1 MGIIS
6 ENPDETNTIKPQPT
20 TLSTKVSFKEY
31 KEKNALELQ
40 SDENYSFDGEYKYFL
55 IIKDKVEG
63 NTKTIMIAG
72 QSGTYTLVKIKGD
85 EEIYEGEP
93 FDVVSESGEI
103 KPKGGSWETIF
114 NDAKSWSVN
123 TYFENKDD
131 LLKSIYSDTNNFLI
145 EEQKVLKF
153 ETLEPKGWTFTSKGT
168 ISDISRF
175 KNISEIKSGSGFIL
189 DFNKNGEITFLV
201 RTSTFIRLIPIWDG
215 KQLTFKKSN
224 GSEKNGEIIVTSSS
238 DVAKVEESKFRHK
251 KTLLNEDTKKTGCIK
266 GDCKN
271 GYGTFISSS
280 GSKYVGN
287 FKNGKKNGY
296 GTETYSRGDK
306 YVGNWKNDMYNGYGT
321 FTWSDGRKY
330 VGNWKDS
337 SKNGY
342 GTETYSDGSKYVG
355 NWKYSMYNGYGTYTY
370 SSGNKYVG
378 NFKDNVKNGY
388 GTYTWTDGDK
398 YVGNWKDG
406 YLNGYG
412 TITYSDGNKY
422 VGNWKN
428 DAYNGYGTKTYSDG
442 SKYVGNWKSGKRNGY
457 GTETY
462 SDGTKYVGNWKD
474 NNFNGYGTYTNY
486 DGSKY
491 VGNWKNSV
499 ENGYGT
505 YTNPSGCKYSGE
517 WIEGELNGKEKSD
530 YDEITNCTEKPKEK
544 TKEKPKENEVK
555 VDNTIIDEKLNFST
569 DFDLIADDI
578 YTNLVKG
585 KIPNVSIVSIVEE
598 PTKNSSNKI
607 TLVVLKIKIGSTKYR
622 ATFNENGLKLQNDSN
637 NNHVKAV
644 WNNRDL
650 TTRPFTAAEKKR
662 IKSDNRLEYDIEL
675 LGGDK
680 FIMEETLKRFK
691 QLIK

>member
-6 ENPDETNTIKPQPT
+6 ENPDETIAIKPQPT
-20 TLSTKVSFKEY
+20 TLSTKVSFKDY

-55 IIKDKVEG
+55 IIKDKVDG

-72 QSGTYTLVKIKGD
+72 QPGTYTLAKIKGD

-93 FDVVSESGEI
+93 FDVVLESGEI

-114 NDAKSWSVN
+114 NDAKSWSVS

-131 LLKSIYSDTNNFLI
+131 LLKSIYSDINNFLT

-168 ISDISRF
+168 IGDISRF

-189 DFNKNGEITFLV
+189 DFNKNGEITFFV
-201 RTSTFIRLIPIWDG
+201 RTSSFLRLIPIWDG

-224 GSEKNGEIIVTSSS
+224 GSEKSGEIIVTSSS
-238 DVAKVEESKFRHK
+238 DISKVEESKFRYK
-251 KTLLNEDTKKTGCIK
+251 KNLLNEDTKKTGCIK

-271 GYGTFISSS
+271 GYGTYTFSD
-280 GSKYVGN
+280 GRKYVGN
-287 FKNGKKNGY
+287 FKNGSK
-296 GTETYSRGDK
+296 
-306 YVGNWKNDMYNGYGT
+306 NGYGT
-321 FTWSDGRKY
+321 FTFSDGRKY
-330 VGNWKDS
+330 VGNFKDDVR
-337 SKNGY
+337 NGY
-342 GTETYSDGSKYVG
+342 GT
-355 NWKYSMYNGYGTYTY
+355 
-370 SSGNKYVG
+370 
-378 NFKDNVKNGY
+378 F
-388 GTYTWTDGDK
+388 TWTDGDK
-398 YVGNWKDG
+398 YVGNWKDDDQ
-406 YLNGYG
+406 NGYG
-412 TITYSDGNKY
+412 TYTFSDGDKYVGNFKDDVKNGYGTYTFSDGRKYVGNFKDNVRNGYGTFTWTNGAKY
-422 VGNWKN
+422 VGNWK
-428 DAYNGYGTKTYSDG
+428 DDDQNGYGDLTWT
-442 SKYVGNWKSGKRNGY
+442 
-457 GTETY
+457 
-462 SDGTKYVGNWKD
+462 DGTKYVGNWKD
-474 NNFNGYGTYTNY
+474 DNF
-486 DGSKY
+486 
-491 VGNWKNSV
+491 
-499 ENGYGT
+499 NGYGT

-517 WIEGELNGKEKSD
+517 WIEGELNGKSMSD
-530 YDEITNCTEKPKEK
+530 YNEITNCTEKTKEK

-650 TTRPFTAAEKKR
+650 TTRPFTADEKKD
-662 IKSDNRLEYDIEL
+662 IKSDSFYEYAIQL

-680 FIMEETLKRFK
+680 FIMEETLIRFK

>member
-6 ENPDETNTIKPQPT
+6 ENPDETIAIKPQPT

-55 IIKDKVEG
+55 IIKDKVDG

-72 QSGTYTLVKIKGD
+72 QPGTYTLAKIKGD

-114 NDAKSWSVN
+114 NDAKSWSVS

-131 LLKSIYSDTNNFLI
+131 LLKSIYSDINNFLT

-168 ISDISRF
+168 IGDISRF

-189 DFNKNGEITFLV
+189 DFNKNGEITFFV
-201 RTSTFIRLIPIWDG
+201 RTSSFLRLIPIWDG

-224 GSEKNGEIIVTSSS
+224 GSEKSGEIIVTSSS

-271 GYGTFISSS
+271 GYGTFISSD
-280 GSKYVGN
+280 
-287 FKNGKKNGY
+287 
-296 GTETYSRGDK
+296 GDK
-306 YVGNWKNDMYNGYGT
+306 YVGNWKSGLMNGYGTMTFANGAKYVGNWKSGSQNGYGT

-330 VGNWKDS
+330 VGNWKDDDR
-337 SKNGY
+337 NGY
-342 GTETYSDGSKYVG
+342 GTYTWSDGRKYVGNWKDDDFNGYGTYTYSDGRKYVGNWKSGLQNGYGTVTFGNGSKYVGNWKDGYYNGYGTMTYDDGSKYVG
-355 NWKYSMYNGYGTYTY
+355 NWKDGNYNGYGTY
-370 SSGNKYVG
+370 N
-378 NFKDNVKNGY
+378 
-388 GTYTWTDGDK
+388 
-398 YVGNWKDG
+398 
-406 YLNGYG
+406 
-412 TITYSDGNKY
+412 
-422 VGNWKN
+422 
-428 DAYNGYGTKTYSDG
+428 
-442 SKYVGNWKSGKRNGY
+442 
-457 GTETY
+457 
-462 SDGTKYVGNWKD
+462 
-474 NNFNGYGTYTNY
+474 
-486 DGSKY
+486 
-491 VGNWKNSV
+491 
-499 ENGYGT
+499 
-505 YTNPSGCKYSGE
+505 NPSGCKYSGE
-517 WIEGELNGKEKSD
+517 WIISTLNGKGWD
-530 YDEITNCTEKPKEK
+530 YYDEITNCTEKPKEK

-555 VDNTIIDEKLNFST
+555 VDNTIIDEKLNFSA
-569 DFDLIADDI
+569 DFGINANDI
-578 YTNLVKG
+578 YYDLVKG

-622 ATFNENGLKLQNDSN
+622 ATFNEEGLKLQNDSN
-637 NNHVKAV
+637 NNHVVAV

-650 TTRPFTAAEKKR
+650 TTRPTTAAEKKR

>member
-6 ENPDETNTIKPQPT
+6 ENPDETIAIKPQPT

-55 IIKDKVEG
+55 IIKDKVDG

-72 QSGTYTLVKIKGD
+72 QPGTYTLAKIKGD

-93 FDVVSESGEI
+93 FDVVLESGEI

-114 NDAKSWSVN
+114 NDAKSWSVS

-131 LLKSIYSDTNNFLI
+131 LLKSIYSDINNFLT

-168 ISDISRF
+168 IGDISRF

-189 DFNKNGEITFLV
+189 DFNKNGEITFFV
-201 RTSTFIRLIPIWDG
+201 RTSSFLRLIPIWDG

-224 GSEKNGEIIVTSSS
+224 GSEKSGEIIVTSSS

-271 GYGTFISSS
+271 GYGTFISSD
-280 GSKYVGN
+280 
-287 FKNGKKNGY
+287 
-296 GTETYSRGDK
+296 GDK
-306 YVGNWKNDMYNGYGT
+306 YVGNWKSGLMNGYGTMTFANGAKYVGNWKSGSQNGYGT

-330 VGNWKDS
+330 VGNWKDDDR
-337 SKNGY
+337 NGY
-342 GTETYSDGSKYVG
+342 GTYTWSDGRKYVGNWKDDDFNGYGTYTYSDVRKYVGNWKSGLQNCYGTVTFGNGSKYVGNWKDGYYNGYGTMTYDDGSKYVG
-355 NWKYSMYNGYGTYTY
+355 NWKDGNYNGYGTY
-370 SSGNKYVG
+370 N
-378 NFKDNVKNGY
+378 
-388 GTYTWTDGDK
+388 
-398 YVGNWKDG
+398 
-406 YLNGYG
+406 
-412 TITYSDGNKY
+412 
-422 VGNWKN
+422 
-428 DAYNGYGTKTYSDG
+428 
-442 SKYVGNWKSGKRNGY
+442 
-457 GTETY
+457 
-462 SDGTKYVGNWKD
+462 
-474 NNFNGYGTYTNY
+474 
-486 DGSKY
+486 
-491 VGNWKNSV
+491 
-499 ENGYGT
+499 
-505 YTNPSGCKYSGE
+505 NPSGCKYSGE
-517 WIEGELNGKEKSD
+517 WIISTLNGKGWD
-530 YDEITNCTEKPKEK
+530 YYDEITNCTEKPKEK

-650 TTRPFTAAEKKR
+650 TTRPFTADEKKD
-662 IKSDNRLEYDIEL
+662 IKSDSFYEYAIQL

-680 FIMEETLKRFK
+680 FIMEKTLIRFK

>member
-1 MGIIS
+1 MKKSVNENIIRLRSLMGIIS

-175 KNISEIKSGSGFIL
+175 KNISEIKSGSEFIL
-189 DFNKNGEITFLV
+189 DFNKNGGITFLV

-271 GYGTFISSS
+271 GYGTFISSD
-280 GSKYVGN
+280 
-287 FKNGKKNGY
+287 
-296 GTETYSRGDK
+296 GDK
-306 YVGNWKNDMYNGYGT
+306 YVGNWKSGLMNGYGTMTFANSAKYVGNWKSGSQNGYGT

-330 VGNWKDS
+330 VGNWKD
-337 SKNGY
+337 
-342 GTETYSDGSKYVG
+342 DDF
-355 NWKYSMYNGYGTYTY
+355 NGYGTYTY
-370 SSGNKYVG
+370 S
-378 NFKDNVKNGY
+378 NGR
-388 GTYTWTDGDK
+388 K
-398 YVGNWKDG
+398 YVGNWKSG
-406 YLNGYG
+406 LQNGYG
-412 TITYSDGNKY
+412 TFTWSDG
-422 VGNWKN
+422 
-428 DAYNGYGTKTYSDG
+428 T
-442 SKYVGNWKSGKRNGY
+442 KYVGNWKSGKRNGY

-530 YDEITNCTEKPKEK
+530 QDEITNCTEKPKEK

-691 QLIK
+691 QLIKQFDIY

>member
-1 MGIIS
+1 MGILNE
-6 ENPDETNTIKPQPT
+6 ENEDVNSNKEDGEIKNPRYGPNAIY
-20 TLSTKVSFKEY
+20 TKIPFSYEY
-31 KEKNALELQ
+31 GKNAFQLQ
-40 SDENYSFDGEYKYFL
+40 SNQDYSFDGGYTYYLLPSKF
-55 IIKDKVEG
+55 EG
-63 NTKTIMIAG
+63 GLDPQINPDSFNYGQLTNDGRTVIA
-72 QSGTYTLVKIKGD
+72 GTYTLLKVKD
-85 EEIYEGEP
+85 NSEIFEGKP
-93 FDVVSESGEI
+93 FNVKQAPDSGLL
-103 KPKGGSWETIF
+103 KPETGSWTELI
-114 NDAKSWSVN
+114 NDAKSW
-123 TYFENKDD
+123 TIDLFFEGKDST
-131 LLKSIYSDTNNFLI
+131 LKSIYSDTNNFLI
-145 EEQKVLKF
+145 EEQKVLKI
-153 ETLEPKGWTFTSKGT
+153 ETSEPKGWTFTSKGT
-168 ISDISRF
+168 IGDISRF

-189 DFNKNGEITFLV
+189 DFNKNGEITFFV
-201 RTSTFIRLIPIWDG
+201 RTSSFLRLIPIWDG

-238 DVAKVEESKFRHK
+238 DIAKVEESKFRHK

-271 GYGTFISSS
+271 GYGTFISSD
-280 GSKYVGN
+280 
-287 FKNGKKNGY
+287 
-296 GTETYSRGDK
+296 GDK
-306 YVGNWKNDMYNGYGT
+306 YVGNWKSGLMNGYGTMTFANGSKYVGNWKNGSQNGYGT

-330 VGNWKDS
+330 VGNWKADDRNGYGTYTYS
-337 SKNGY
+337 DGRKYVGNWKDDDFNGYGTYTYSNGDKYVGNFKDNVKNGYGTFTWSYGEKYVGNWKANKQNGY

-355 NWKYSMYNGYGTYTY
+355 NWKDDY
-370 SSGNKYVG
+370 
-378 NFKDNVKNGY
+378 F
-388 GTYTWTDGDK
+388 
-398 YVGNWKDG
+398 
-406 YLNGYG
+406 
-412 TITYSDGNKY
+412 
-422 VGNWKN
+422 
-428 DAYNGYGTKTYSDG
+428 
-442 SKYVGNWKSGKRNGY
+442 
-457 GTETY
+457 
-462 SDGTKYVGNWKD
+462 
-474 NNFNGYGTYTNY
+474 
-486 DGSKY
+486 
-491 VGNWKNSV
+491 
-499 ENGYGT
+499 NGYGT

-517 WIEGELNGKEKSD
+517 WIMDVLNGKSMAD

-650 TTRPFTAAEKKR
+650 TTRPFTADEKKR

>member
-6 ENPDETNTIKPQPT
+6 ENPDETIAIKPQPT

-55 IIKDKVEG
+55 IIKDKVDG

-72 QSGTYTLVKIKGD
+72 QPGTYTLAKIKGD

-93 FDVVSESGEI
+93 FDVVLESGEI

-114 NDAKSWSVN
+114 NDAKSWSVS

-131 LLKSIYSDTNNFLI
+131 LLKSIYSDINNFLT

-168 ISDISRF
+168 IGDISRF

-189 DFNKNGEITFLV
+189 DFNKNGEITFFV

-224 GSEKNGEIIVTSSS
+224 GSEKSGEIIVTSSNDIS
-238 DVAKVEESKFRHK
+238 KVEESKFRYK
-251 KTLLNEDTKKTGCIK
+251 KNLLNEDTKKTGCIK

-271 GYGTFISSS
+271 GYGTFISSD
-280 GSKYVGN
+280 
-287 FKNGKKNGY
+287 
-296 GTETYSRGDK
+296 GDK
-306 YVGNWKNDMYNGYGT
+306 YVGNWKSGLMNGYGTMTFANGSKYVGNWKNGSQNGYGT

-330 VGNWKDS
+330 VGNWKDDDF
-337 SKNGY
+337 NGY
-342 GTETYSDGSKYVG
+342 GTYTYSNGSKYVGNWKSDLQNGYGTYTYSDGSKYVG
-355 NWKYSMYNGYGTYTY
+355 NWKNGSQNGYGTI
-370 SSGNKYVG
+370 
-378 NFKDNVKNGY
+378 
-388 GTYTWTDGDK
+388 TWFYGDK
-398 YVGNWKDG
+398 YVGNWKD
-406 YLNGYG
+406 NQF
-412 TITYSDGNKY
+412 
-422 VGNWKN
+422 
-428 DAYNGYGTKTYSDG
+428 NGYGTKTYSDG
-442 SKYVGNWKSGKRNGY
+442 SKYVGNWKSGLM
-457 GTETY
+457 
-462 SDGTKYVGNWKD
+462 
-474 NNFNGYGTYTNY
+474 
-486 DGSKY
+486 
-491 VGNWKNSV
+491 
-499 ENGYGT
+499 NGYGT

-517 WIEGELNGKEKSD
+517 WIEGELNGKSMSD
-530 YDEITNCTEKPKEK
+530 YDEITNCTEKTKEK

-622 ATFNENGLKLQNDSN
+622 ATFNEEGLKLQNDSN

-650 TTRPFTAAEKKR
+650 TTRPFTADEKKD
-662 IKSDNRLEYDIEL
+662 IKSDSFYEYAIQL

-680 FIMEETLKRFK
+680 FIMEETLIRFK

>member
-6 ENPDETNTIKPQPT
+6 ENPDETIAIKPQPT

-55 IIKDKVEG
+55 IIKDKVDG

-72 QSGTYTLVKIKGD
+72 QPGTYTLAKIKGD

-114 NDAKSWSVN
+114 NDAKSWSVS

-131 LLKSIYSDTNNFLI
+131 LLKSIYSDINNFLI

-168 ISDISRF
+168 IGDISRF

-189 DFNKNGEITFLV
+189 DFNKNGEITFFV
-201 RTSTFIRLIPIWDG
+201 RTSSFLRLIPIWDG

-224 GSEKNGEIIVTSSS
+224 GSEKSGEIIVTSSS

-271 GYGTFISSS
+271 GYGTFISSD
-280 GSKYVGN
+280 
-287 FKNGKKNGY
+287 
-296 GTETYSRGDK
+296 GDK
-306 YVGNWKNDMYNGYGT
+306 YVGNWKSGLMNGYGTMTFANGSKYVGNWKSGLQNGYGT

-330 VGNWKDS
+330 VGNWKADDRNGYGTYTYS
-337 SKNGY
+337 DGRKYVGNWKDDDFNGYGTYTYSNGDKYVGNFKDNVKNGYGTFTWSYGEKYVGNWKANKQNGY

-355 NWKYSMYNGYGTYTY
+355 NWKDDY
-370 SSGNKYVG
+370 
-378 NFKDNVKNGY
+378 F
-388 GTYTWTDGDK
+388 
-398 YVGNWKDG
+398 
-406 YLNGYG
+406 
-412 TITYSDGNKY
+412 
-422 VGNWKN
+422 
-428 DAYNGYGTKTYSDG
+428 
-442 SKYVGNWKSGKRNGY
+442 
-457 GTETY
+457 
-462 SDGTKYVGNWKD
+462 
-474 NNFNGYGTYTNY
+474 
-486 DGSKY
+486 
-491 VGNWKNSV
+491 
-499 ENGYGT
+499 NGYGT

-517 WIEGELNGKEKSD
+517 WIMDVLNGKSMAD
-530 YDEITNCTEKPKEK
+530 YDEITNCTEKTKEK
-544 TKEKPKENEVK
+544 TKENPKENEVK
-555 VDNTIIDEKLNFST
+555 VDNTIIDEKLNFSA
-569 DFDLIADDI
+569 DFGINANDI
-578 YTNLVKG
+578 YYDLVKG
-585 KIPNVSIVSIVEE
+585 KIPNVSIVSIVKE
-598 PTKNSSNKI
+598 PTKNSSNEI
-607 TLVVLKIKIGSTKYR
+607 TTVVLKIKIGSTKYR
-622 ATFNENGLKLQNDSN
+622 ATFNQEGLKLQNDSN
-637 NNHVKAV
+637 NNHVVAV

-650 TTRPFTAAEKKR
+650 TTRPTTADEKKR
-662 IKSDNRLEYDIEL
+662 IKSDNRLEYWVEI

-680 FIMEETLKRFK
+680 FIMDETLKRFK

>member
-6 ENPDETNTIKPQPT
+6 ENPDETIAIKPQPT

-72 QSGTYTLVKIKGD
+72 QPGTYTLAKIKGD

-103 KPKGGSWETIF
+103 KPKDGSWETIF

-145 EEQKVLKF
+145 VEQKVLKI

-201 RTSTFIRLIPIWDG
+201 RTSNFIRLIPIWDG

-238 DVAKVEESKFRHK
+238 DIAKVEESKFGHK
-251 KTLLNEDTKKTGCIK
+251 KTLLFEQSEKTGCIK
-266 GDCKN
+266 GDCQN
-271 GYGTFISSS
+271 GYGTYAWSDSRKYVGNWKS
-280 GSKYVGN
+280 GLQNGYGTKTYDNGSKYVGN
-287 FKNGKKNGY
+287 FKNGKKSGYGTATYGGYKYFGNWKSGLQNGY
-296 GTETYSRGDK
+296 GTETYADGTK
-306 YVGNWKNDMYNGYGT
+306 YVGNFKDGEQSGYGT
-321 FTWSDGRKY
+321 KTNDDGSKYVGNFKNGKKSGYGTATYGGYKY
-330 VGNWKDS
+330 VGNWKDGVQ
-337 SKNGY
+337 NGY
-342 GTETYSDGSKYVG
+342 GTYTWPNGSKYVG
-355 NWKYSMYNGYGTYTY
+355 NWK
-370 SSGNKYVG
+370 
-378 NFKDNVKNGY
+378 
-388 GTYTWTDGDK
+388 DG
-398 YVGNWKDG
+398 
-406 YLNGYG
+406 LL
-412 TITYSDGNKY
+412 
-422 VGNWKN
+422 
-428 DAYNGYGTKTYSDG
+428 
-442 SKYVGNWKSGKRNGY
+442 
-457 GTETY
+457 
-462 SDGTKYVGNWKD
+462 
-474 NNFNGYGTYTNY
+474 
-486 DGSKY
+486 
-491 VGNWKNSV
+491 
-499 ENGYGT
+499 NGYGT

-517 WIEGELNGKEKSD
+517 WISGKLNGKSWQD
-530 YDEITNCTEKPKEK
+530 YHEITNCTEKPKEK

-555 VDNTIIDEKLNFST
+555 VDNTIIDEKLNFSA
-569 DFDLIADDI
+569 DFGINANDI
-578 YTNLVKG
+578 YYDLVKG
-585 KIPNVSIVSIVEE
+585 KIPNVSIVSIVKE
-598 PTKNSSNKI
+598 PTKNSINEI
-607 TLVVLKIKIGSTKYR
+607 TTVVLKIKIGSTKYR
-622 ATFNENGLKLQNDSN
+622 ATFNQEGLKLQNDSN
-637 NNHVKAV
+637 NNHVVAV

-650 TTRPFTAAEKKR
+650 TTRPTTADEKKR
-662 IKSDNRLEYDIEL
+662 IKSDNRLEYWVEI

-680 FIMEETLKRFK
+680 FIMDETLKRFK

>member
-1 MGIIS
+1 MKKSVNENIIRLRSLMGIIS

-175 KNISEIKSGSGFIL
+175 KNISEIKSGSEFIL
-189 DFNKNGEITFLV
+189 DFNKNGGITFLV
-201 RTSTFIRLIPIWDG
+201 RTSNFIRLIPIWDG

-271 GYGTFISSS
+271 GYGTFISSD
-280 GSKYVGN
+280 
-287 FKNGKKNGY
+287 
-296 GTETYSRGDK
+296 GDK
-306 YVGNWKNDMYNGYGT
+306 YVGNWKSGLMNGYGTMTFANSAKYVGNWKSGSQNGYGT

-330 VGNWKDS
+330 VGNWKADDR
-337 SKNGY
+337 NGY
-342 GTETYSDGSKYVG
+342 GTYTWSDGRKYVG
-355 NWKYSMYNGYGTYTY
+355 NWKDDDFNGYGTYTY
-370 SSGNKYVG
+370 S
-378 NFKDNVKNGY
+378 NGR
-388 GTYTWTDGDK
+388 K
-398 YVGNWKDG
+398 YVGNWKSG
-406 YLNGYG
+406 LQNGYG
-412 TITYSDGNKY
+412 TFTWS
-422 VGNWKN
+422 
-428 DAYNGYGTKTYSDG
+428 NGT
-442 SKYVGNWKSGKRNGY
+442 KYVGNWKSGKKNGY
-457 GTETY
+457 GTFTW
-462 SDGTKYVGNWKD
+462 SDGDKYVGNFKD
-474 NNFNGYGTYTNY
+474 NDFNGY
-486 DGSKY
+486 
-491 VGNWKNSV
+491 
-499 ENGYGT
+499 
-505 YTNPSGCKYSGE
+505 
-517 WIEGELNGKEKSD
+517 
-530 YDEITNCTEKPKEK
+530 
-544 TKEKPKENEVK
+544 
-555 VDNTIIDEKLNFST
+555 
-569 DFDLIADDI
+569 
-578 YTNLVKG
+578 
-585 KIPNVSIVSIVEE
+585 
-598 PTKNSSNKI
+598 
-607 TLVVLKIKIGSTKYR
+607 
-622 ATFNENGLKLQNDSN
+622 
-637 NNHVKAV
+637 
-644 WNNRDL
+644 
-650 TTRPFTAAEKKR
+650 
-662 IKSDNRLEYDIEL
+662 
-675 LGGDK
+675 
-680 FIMEETLKRFK
+680 
-691 QLIK
+691 

>member
-201 RTSTFIRLIPIWDG
+201 RTSNFIRLIPIWDG

-271 GYGTFISSS
+271 GYGTFISSD
-280 GSKYVGN
+280 
-287 FKNGKKNGY
+287 
-296 GTETYSRGDK
+296 GDK
-306 YVGNWKNDMYNGYGT
+306 YVGNWKSGLMNGYGTMTFANGAKYVGNWKSGSQNGYGT

-330 VGNWKDS
+330 VGNWKADDRNGYGTYTWS
-337 SKNGY
+337 DGRKYVGNWKDDDFNGYGTYTYSNGRKYVGNWKSGLQNGYGTFTWSDGTKYVGNWKSGKKNGY
-342 GTETYSDGSKYVG
+342 GTFTWSDGDKYVGNFKDNDFNGYGDLTWSDGSKYVG
-355 NWKYSMYNGYGTYTY
+355 NWKDSY
-370 SSGNKYVG
+370 
-378 NFKDNVKNGY
+378 
-388 GTYTWTDGDK
+388 
-398 YVGNWKDG
+398 
-406 YLNGYG
+406 
-412 TITYSDGNKY
+412 
-422 VGNWKN
+422 
-428 DAYNGYGTKTYSDG
+428 
-442 SKYVGNWKSGKRNGY
+442 
-457 GTETY
+457 
-462 SDGTKYVGNWKD
+462 
-474 NNFNGYGTYTNY
+474 FNGYGTYTN
-486 DGSKY
+486 S
-491 VGNWKNSV
+491 
-499 ENGYGT
+499 
-505 YTNPSGCKYSGE
+505 SGCKYSGE
-517 WIEGELNGKEKSD
+517 WIMDVLNGKSITD
-530 YDEITNCTEKPKEK
+530 YVEITNCTEKTKEK

>member
-201 RTSTFIRLIPIWDG
+201 RTSNFIRLIPIWDG

-238 DVAKVEESKFRHK
+238 DVAKVEESKFGHK

-271 GYGTFISSS
+271 GYGTYIDSL
-280 GSKYVGN
+280 GTKYVGN
-287 FKNGKKNGY
+287 FKNTDWNGY
-296 GTETYSRGDK
+296 GTMTWYNGDK
-306 YVGNWKNDMYNGYGT
+306 YVGNWKNGSRNGYGT
-321 FTWSDGRKY
+321 YTRSDGYKY
-330 VGNWKDS
+330 VGNWKGGEKS
-337 SKNGY
+337 GY
-342 GTETYSDGSKYVG
+342 GTL
-355 NWKYSMYNGYGTYTY
+355 
-370 SSGNKYVG
+370 
-378 NFKDNVKNGY
+378 
-388 GTYTWTDGDK
+388 TWPNGDK
-398 YVGNWKDG
+398 YVGNWK
-406 YLNGYG
+406 N
-412 TITYSDGNKY
+412 N
-422 VGNWKN
+422 N
-428 DAYNGYGTKTYSDG
+428 YNGYGTKTYSDG
-442 SKYVGNWKSGKRNGY
+442 SKYVGNWK
-457 GTETY
+457 
-462 SDGTKYVGNWKD
+462 D
-474 NNFNGYGTYTNY
+474 NTM
-486 DGSKY
+486 
-491 VGNWKNSV
+491 
-499 ENGYGT
+499 NGYGT

-517 WIEGELNGKEKSD
+517 WIGGKLNGKYGAN
-530 YDEITNCTEKPKEK
+530 YDEITNCTEKTKEK

>member
-1 MGIIS
+1 MKISLNENINRLKSIMGIIS
-6 ENPDETNTIKPQPT
+6 ENPDETIAIKPQPT
-20 TLSTKVSFKEY
+20 TLSTKVSFKDY

-55 IIKDKVEG
+55 IIKDKVDG

-72 QSGTYTLVKIKGD
+72 QPGTYTLAKIKGD

-93 FDVVSESGEI
+93 FDVVLESGEI

-114 NDAKSWSVN
+114 NDAKSWSVS

-131 LLKSIYSDTNNFLI
+131 LLKSIYSDINNFLT

-168 ISDISRF
+168 IGDISRF

-189 DFNKNGEITFLV
+189 DFNKNGEITFFV
-201 RTSTFIRLIPIWDG
+201 RTSSFLRLIPIWDG

-238 DVAKVEESKFRHK
+238 DVAKVEESKFRYK
-251 KTLLNEDTKKTGCIK
+251 KNLLNEDTKKTGCIK

-271 GYGTFISSS
+271 GYGTYTFSD
-280 GSKYVGN
+280 GRKYVGN
-287 FKNGKKNGY
+287 FKNGSK
-296 GTETYSRGDK
+296 
-306 YVGNWKNDMYNGYGT
+306 NGYGT
-321 FTWSDGRKY
+321 FTFSDGRKY
-330 VGNWKDS
+330 VGNFKDDVR
-337 SKNGY
+337 NGY
-342 GTETYSDGSKYVG
+342 GT
-355 NWKYSMYNGYGTYTY
+355 
-370 SSGNKYVG
+370 
-378 NFKDNVKNGY
+378 F
-388 GTYTWTDGDK
+388 TWTDGDK
-398 YVGNWKDG
+398 YVGNWKDDDQ
-406 YLNGYG
+406 NGYG
-412 TITYSDGNKY
+412 TYTFSDGDKYVGNFKDDVKNGYGTYTFSDGRKYVGNFKDNVRNGYGTFTWTNGAKY
-422 VGNWKN
+422 VGNWK
-428 DAYNGYGTKTYSDG
+428 DDDQNGYGDLTWT
-442 SKYVGNWKSGKRNGY
+442 
-457 GTETY
+457 
-462 SDGTKYVGNWKD
+462 DGTKYVGNWKD
-474 NNFNGYGTYTNY
+474 DNF
-486 DGSKY
+486 
-491 VGNWKNSV
+491 
-499 ENGYGT
+499 NGYGT

-517 WIEGELNGKEKSD
+517 WIEGELNGKSMSD
-530 YDEITNCTEKPKEK
+530 YNEITNCTEKTKEK

-650 TTRPFTAAEKKR
+650 TTRPFTADEKKD
-662 IKSDNRLEYDIEL
+662 IKSDSFYEYAIQL

-680 FIMEETLKRFK
+680 FIMEETLIRFK

>member
-6 ENPDETNTIKPQPT
+6 ENPDETIAIKPQPT

-55 IIKDKVEG
+55 IIKDKVDG

-72 QSGTYTLVKIKGD
+72 QPGTYTLAKIKGD

-93 FDVVSESGEI
+93 FDVVLESGEI

-114 NDAKSWSVN
+114 NDAKSWSVS

-131 LLKSIYSDTNNFLI
+131 LLKSIYSDINNFLT

-168 ISDISRF
+168 IGDISRF

-189 DFNKNGEITFLV
+189 DFNKNGEITFFV
-201 RTSTFIRLIPIWDG
+201 RTSSFLRLIPIWDG

-224 GSEKNGEIIVTSSS
+224 GSEKSGEIIVTSSNDIS
-238 DVAKVEESKFRHK
+238 KVEESKFRYK
-251 KTLLNEDTKKTGCIK
+251 KNLLNEDTKKTGCIK

-271 GYGTFISSS
+271 GYGTFISSD
-280 GSKYVGN
+280 
-287 FKNGKKNGY
+287 
-296 GTETYSRGDK
+296 GDK
-306 YVGNWKNDMYNGYGT
+306 YVGNWKSGLMNGYGTMTFANGSKYVGNWKNGSQNGYGT

-330 VGNWKDS
+330 VGNWKDDDF
-337 SKNGY
+337 NGY
-342 GTETYSDGSKYVG
+342 GTYTYSNGSKYVGNWKSDLQNGYGTYTYSDGSKYVG
-355 NWKYSMYNGYGTYTY
+355 NWKNGSQNGYGTI
-370 SSGNKYVG
+370 
-378 NFKDNVKNGY
+378 
-388 GTYTWTDGDK
+388 TWFYGDK
-398 YVGNWKDG
+398 YVGNWKD
-406 YLNGYG
+406 NQF
-412 TITYSDGNKY
+412 
-422 VGNWKN
+422 
-428 DAYNGYGTKTYSDG
+428 NGYGTKTYSDG
-442 SKYVGNWKSGKRNGY
+442 SKYVGNWKSGLM
-457 GTETY
+457 
-462 SDGTKYVGNWKD
+462 
-474 NNFNGYGTYTNY
+474 
-486 DGSKY
+486 
-491 VGNWKNSV
+491 
-499 ENGYGT
+499 NGYGT

-517 WIEGELNGKEKSD
+517 WIEGELNGKSMSD
-530 YDEITNCTEKPKEK
+530 YDEITNCTEKTKEK

-650 TTRPFTAAEKKR
+650 TTRPFTADEKKD
-662 IKSDNRLEYDIEL
+662 IKSDSFYEYAIQL

-680 FIMEETLKRFK
+680 FIMEETLIRFK

>member
-1 MGIIS
+1 MKRSLNENINRLKSIMGIIS
-6 ENPDETNTIKPQPT
+6 ENPDETIAIKPQPT

-55 IIKDKVEG
+55 IIKDKVDG

-72 QSGTYTLVKIKGD
+72 QPGTYTLAKIKGD

-114 NDAKSWSVN
+114 NDAKSWSVS

-131 LLKSIYSDTNNFLI
+131 LLKSIYSDINNFLT

-168 ISDISRF
+168 IGDISRF

-189 DFNKNGEITFLV
+189 DFNKNGEITFFV
-201 RTSTFIRLIPIWDG
+201 RTSSFLRLIPIWDG

-224 GSEKNGEIIVTSSS
+224 GSEKSGEIIVTSSS
-238 DVAKVEESKFRHK
+238 DIAKVEESKFGHK

-271 GYGTFISSS
+271 GYGTFISSD
-280 GSKYVGN
+280 
-287 FKNGKKNGY
+287 
-296 GTETYSRGDK
+296 GDK
-306 YVGNWKNDMYNGYGT
+306 YVGNWKSGLMNGYGTMTFANGAKYVGNWKSGSQNGYGT

-330 VGNWKDS
+330 VGNWKDDDR
-337 SKNGY
+337 NGY
-342 GTETYSDGSKYVG
+342 GTYTWSDGRKYVGNWKDDDFNGYGTYTYSDGRKYVGNWKSGLQNGYGTVTFGNGSKYVGNWKDGYYNGYGTMTYDDGSKYVG
-355 NWKYSMYNGYGTYTY
+355 NWKDGNYNGYGTY
-370 SSGNKYVG
+370 N
-378 NFKDNVKNGY
+378 
-388 GTYTWTDGDK
+388 
-398 YVGNWKDG
+398 
-406 YLNGYG
+406 
-412 TITYSDGNKY
+412 
-422 VGNWKN
+422 
-428 DAYNGYGTKTYSDG
+428 
-442 SKYVGNWKSGKRNGY
+442 
-457 GTETY
+457 
-462 SDGTKYVGNWKD
+462 
-474 NNFNGYGTYTNY
+474 
-486 DGSKY
+486 
-491 VGNWKNSV
+491 
-499 ENGYGT
+499 
-505 YTNPSGCKYSGE
+505 NPSGCKYSGE
-517 WIEGELNGKEKSD
+517 WIISTLNGKGWD
-530 YDEITNCTEKPKEK
+530 YYDEITNCTEKPKEK

-650 TTRPFTAAEKKR
+650 TTRPFTADEKKD
-662 IKSDNRLEYDIEL
+662 IKSDSFYEYAIQL

-680 FIMEETLKRFK
+680 FIMEKTLIRFK